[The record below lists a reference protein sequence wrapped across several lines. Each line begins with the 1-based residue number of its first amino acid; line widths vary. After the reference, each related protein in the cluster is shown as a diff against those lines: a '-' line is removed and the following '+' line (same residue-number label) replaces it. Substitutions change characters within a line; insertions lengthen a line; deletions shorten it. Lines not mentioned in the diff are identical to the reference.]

1 MNDHLA
7 EDIFTKNVQKIE
19 KIYSALIKGETNA
32 QQEVEMRVELID
44 VLSNIE
50 AILISERAN
59 NKEFISQLE
68 SLRDILLDWD
78 PYGHWFR
85 QQKDLVDLVYKVI
98 INAKNVVFTKEI
110 ADSSE
115 ATRLKGELDTLK
127 SELDDLRSLIKSLV
141 REKPDQPITPAE
153 PAKTEQ
159 VSTSSL
165 PWKRSK
171 EMTAEAPVEPTST
184 EQPLIEENSDAI
196 ESIQDEPPLILP
208 VEPVK
213 IVPVVEESIEE
224 IAPVV
229 GEDISPILPQEVT
242 PPTEIEEEA
251 ETIIPDEMLKKITQD
266 KNLKTGASSVLSQ
279 MKSLISEAEKET
291 ERQLSDFKEQL
302 DVEEESSSIPTQET
316 EQETFKFTNKP
327 SVVINE
333 AIENIDQ
340 SEEIEED
347 PLESLV
353 QMSNFNKEVKED
365 VKESDSTP
373 SIDPY
378 MQLLT
383 LEAEKYRLERESE
396 KNEADFQEGLK
407 SKKEFDETIQQIN
420 QELSYIREQIKA
432 LRTQLNS

>member
-365 VKESDSTP
+365 LKESDSTP